1 MASGAC
7 TYQVARQVF
16 FFFFTPLDSSPNERN
31 ILRAGF
37 VSLGTLWSYYLPVL
51 PSPPAS
57 SDLKRAKW
65 GLIVAALNDKLK
77 IQHKRL
83 FEEVEAQ

>member
-1 MASGAC
+1 MSAC
-7 TYQVARQVF
+7 TYQVARQV
-16 FFFFTPLDSSPNERN
+16 PPPPILDSSPNERN

-65 GLIVAALNDKLK
+65 ALIVAVLNDKLK

-83 FEEVEAQ
+83 KRLKPNKW